1 MRARLFPLALAAS
14 LLTACSTGPVKRVS
28 PPQVS
33 VAQLSVQADGQ
44 WQVDLRLQN
53 FSSMAMRF
61 EGLELELRSGDEIL
75 ARLHSEPNLNVGAE
89 SADIH
94 PIGVQPTATG
104 RLLAAG
110 ALADARALPYQLS
123 GKLQAS
129 PVDGRSR
136 EYPITF
142 RSSLHPAPGL
152 SGVLR

>member
-53 FSSMAMRF
+53 FSS
-61 EGLELELRSGDEIL
+61 
-75 ARLHSEPNLNVGAE
+75 
-89 SADIH
+89 
-94 PIGVQPTATG
+94 IGVQPTATG

>member
-1 MRARLFPLALAAS
+1 MRARLFLLALVAS
-14 LLTACSTGPVKRVS
+14 LLTACSTGPVKRIS

-44 WQVDLRLQN
+44 WQMDLRLQN

-61 EGLELELRSGDEIL
+61 EDLQLEVRSGDEVL
-75 ARLHSEPNLNVGAE
+75 ARVQTNADLSVGAE

-94 PIGVQPTATG
+94 ALSVQPTATG
-104 RLLAAG
+104 RVLAAS

-129 PVDGRSR
+129 PVDGRTR
-136 EYPITF
+136 EYPINF